1 MVKLV
6 NVSKSYDG
14 YLAINNVN
22 LEIKEGSFTGII
34 GESGSGKSTLLY
46 LIGGLIK
53 PDCGG
58 ISINNKNIVDLNDDE
73 VSEFRCNNIGFI
85 FQFYNLIPGMTAR
98 ENIELPIV
106 ISARN
111 NNIGNYI
118 KVKKEEVEKL
128 IDDLGLYEYI
138 DRDITTL
145 SGGQQ
150 QRVAIARALVN
161 NPVVILA
168 DEPTGNLD
176 SKNSEKILELFH
188 QINLTK
194 KKTIIMVTHNEKMLK
209 YCDNIIMLSD
219 GRIVM

>member
-58 ISINNKNIVDLNDDE
+58 IFINNKNIVDLNDDE
-73 VSEFRCNNIGFI
+73 VSEFRCNNIGFV
-85 FQFYNLIPGMTAR
+85 FQFYNLIPGMTVR

-128 IDDLGLYEYI
+128 IDDLGLSEYI

-188 QINLTK
+188 EINLTK
-194 KKTIIMVTHNEKMLK
+194 KKTIIMVTHSEKMLK

-219 GRIVM
+219 GRIVI